1 MDTAFDFIKPEFLHL
16 LFFQQKNLV
25 IYPYVD
31 LKHLR
36 GLEVF
41 TIGYNLID
49 LESTALYDL
58 KEVILNDSYSDIH
71 TPNFYLIYNLDKKKA
86 KDLLELKDVHCIL
99 NVNQNITN
107 LLSESNNH
115 YIFYNKKTDKF
126 LNYDFSKVDLKFEQ
140 ILISLAD
147 NIEIL
152 RDNLQNI
159 KITANHLYIELNNNP
174 DSINLSKIL
183 KNYDENE
190 FPKILE
196 FTKNY
201 YNITLP
207 EDILAKRKRFYKP
220 PEKII
225 DFSGEFDI
233 ITNQNKKLREE
244 FIQSLHEYQDKHV
257 NKSNLELRE
266 LYSPQLL
273 YNYLRKHHW
282 KEGIPKNF
290 LEEWIGMNQTKY
302 ELQENDYIEFEEI
315 LTKLKIPQKI
325 ITELISG
332 TIDSNSKSTKTEIT
346 KQKERTK
353 NPSENSNIPSVSD
366 FAKFK
371 KWILKELDT
380 IEKNL

>member
-31 LKHLR
+31 LKNLR

-126 LNYDFSKVDLKFEQ
+126 LNYDFSNVDLKFEQ

-159 KITANHLYIELNNNP
+159 KITANQLYIELNKNP

-183 KNYDENE
+183 KNYDEDE

-207 EDILAKRKRFYKP
+207 EDILTKRKRFYKP

-233 ITNQNKKLREE
+233 ITNHNKKLREE

-257 NKSNLELRE
+257 NKSNLELSE

-282 KEGIPKNF
+282 KEGIPKDF
-290 LEEWIGMNQTKY
+290 LEEWIKMNQTKY

-332 TIDSNSKSTKTEIT
+332 TIDSKSKKTNTKIFNQRNVA
-346 KQKERTK
+346 KDS
-353 NPSENSNIPSVSD
+353 SEKGKIPSVSD

-371 KWILKELDT
+371 KWILKELDA

>member
-183 KNYDENE
+183 KNYDEDE